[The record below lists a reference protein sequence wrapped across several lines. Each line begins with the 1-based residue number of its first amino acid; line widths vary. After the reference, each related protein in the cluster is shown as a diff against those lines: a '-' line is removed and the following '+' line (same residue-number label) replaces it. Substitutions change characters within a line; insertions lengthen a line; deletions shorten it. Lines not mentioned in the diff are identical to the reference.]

1 MSQRRHKKD
10 LSIMDNVVS
19 LTDHEL
25 RAALKDFD
33 VSPGPITD
41 STRNLYRKKLATLME
56 ESDKGGATSP
66 RAQTMNSIETAVHED
81 DEDDTSDEDYEVHEE
96 EELDDEE
103 EDDEDEDLEEEE
115 EDLMSELQDD
125 DISSSRINT
134 STALGDLTNRT
145 DSDASANR
153 ISRAILI
160 SIVSFFVL
168 IFGFYLVSS
177 NNLALMEPLKPFK
190 DITKRILILLALSP
204 IGYAAYRSL
213 RFYRLRRH
221 EENQKVCELVSEA
234 LELLQS
240 PDNPKGLMPILH
252 IRDTLL
258 TPAERKTKKT
268 NMLWQKAVKFIEEHE
283 SRVKVELVN
292 IDGEDF
298 RAWKWIGSRKL

>member
-10 LSIMDNVVS
+10 LSIMDNVTS
-19 LTDHEL
+19 LTDQEL

-33 VSPGPITD
+33 ISPGPITD
-41 STRNLYRKKLATLME
+41 STRNLYRKKLATLIE
-56 ESDKGGATSP
+56 ERDKGAGSARGETINP
-66 RAQTMNSIETAVHED
+66 VQTGMKEE
-81 DEDDTSDEDYEVHEE
+81 EEEEDTSDEDYEVQE

-103 EDDEDEDLEEEE
+103 DEEEEDLEEEE

-125 DISSSRINT
+125 DISSSRIN
-134 STALGDLTNRT
+134 STALSDLTTRT

-168 IFGFYLVSS
+168 IFSFYLVSS
-177 NNLALMEPLKPFK
+177 NNLALLEPLKPFR

-204 IGYAAYRSL
+204 IGYAAYKSL

-221 EENQKVCELVSEA
+221 EENQKVCELVTEA

-240 PDNPKGLMPILH
+240 PDNPKGQMPILH

-268 NMLWQKAVKFIEEHE
+268 NTLWQRAVKFIEEHE

>member
-10 LSIMDNVVS
+10 LSIMDS
-19 LTDHEL
+19 ITKLTDQEL

-41 STRNLYRKKLATLME
+41 STRNLYRKKLVTLME
-56 ESDKGGATSP
+56 ERDKEDPGSP
-66 RAQTMNSIETAVHED
+66 KGLNAVDIED
-81 DEDDTSDEDYEVHEE
+81 DDDDSSDEDYEVQDEE
-96 EELDDEE
+96 FEDEEDEE
-103 EDDEDEDLEEEE
+103 EDELEEEE
-115 EDLMSELQDD
+115 EDLMSELQGD
-125 DISSSRINT
+125 DISSSVIN
-134 STALGDLTNRT
+134 STVLGDLTTRT
-145 DSDASANR
+145 DSDASANY

-168 IFGFYLVSS
+168 IFSFYLLSS
-177 NNLALMEPLKPFK
+177 NNLALLEPLKPFK

-204 IGYAAYRSL
+204 IGYAAYKSF

-221 EENQKVCELVSEA
+221 EENQKVCELVSQS